1 MKDTIKKAK
10 ELYAAKQYDAALAVL
25 VPIVKENKNKE
36 EVLELIEDISESLK
50 KDPLLSLSMIVKN
63 EEEVIRECLESV
75 ADIVDEI
82 VITDTGSTDN
92 TIKIAEEFG
101 AKIEH
106 FDWCDDFAAARNH
119 SLKYSTGR
127 WILYLDAD
135 ERLSP
140 ASVMEIRK
148 TILEAPDDCGGFVCR
163 IDNAHSLDD
172 TGVMS
177 GSYPRIFKNFGY
189 PNLKFFGKIHEQIS
203 PSVFDM
209 GYSIYPSDI
218 IINHTGYNIE
228 REKLRTKLKKNLQT
242 LSNHTIEEPENG
254 YAWYQLGQ
262 TLAQMG
268 LFQQSQEA
276 LSSALKCGNLSSYIQ
291 STAYLSLSNISRR
304 MKNFDTA
311 LLFAEKAEELARD
324 KVPPTHAIAIAHL
337 MLGNPEKAKEIFTKL
352 DKMNKSVET
361 TRDFKIPI
369 PQVAIDKG
377 LEDADELI
385 RTRNK

>member
-1 MKDTIKKAK
+1 MNDIVSKAQ
-10 ELYAAKQYDAALAVL
+10 ELYLKQQYDAALAIL
-25 VPIVKENKNKE
+25 VPLVKDSENKDEILK
-36 EVLELIEDISESLK
+36 LIDEISSALK

-63 EEEVIRECLESV
+63 EETVLKECLESV
-75 ADIVDEI
+75 SDIVDEI

-106 FDWCDDFAAARNH
+106 FEWCDDFAAARNH
-119 SLKYSTGR
+119 SLKQCTGK

-148 TILEAPDDCGGFVCR
+148 TILEAPEDCGGLVCR

-177 GSYPRIFKNFGY
+177 GSYPRVFKNFGY
-189 PNLKFFGKIHEQIS
+189 PKLRFFGKIHEQIS

-209 GYSIYPSDI
+209 GYSIYPSEI
-218 IINHTGYNIE
+218 VINHTGYNIAKE
-228 REKLRTKLKKNLQT
+228 ELRAKLKKNLKT
-242 LSNHTIEEPENG
+242 LSDHTIEEPENG

-276 LSSALKCGNLSSYIQ
+276 LTSALKCGNLSNYIQ

-304 MKNFDTA
+304 RRDFETA
-311 LLFAEKAEELARD
+311 LLFAEKAESLARD

-337 MLGNPEKAKEIFTKL
+337 MLGNPETAKEIFIKL
-352 DKMNKSVET
+352 GEMNSSKDT
-361 TRDFKIPI
+361 IRDFKVPI

-377 LEDADELI
+377 IEDAEELI
-385 RTRNK
+385 KTQNK